1 MFIGNEVMYY
11 LGQYTLVSYDQQ
23 EQPYGVLW
31 WRSFGRTSGL
41 WDFLCERSEPS
52 LYDVL
57 RKNLVTL
64 ATAATGMSH
73 HISSVFITTLTL
85 RGQIME
91 KQGGFRWKLNAVL
104 PWLVGDGCHTKCCY
118 YLFDFSLWKFSSILK
133 IEISISKAHLL
144 DLVIVSVLPYLLR
157 WHRL

>member
-64 ATAATGMSH
+64 ATAAT
-73 HISSVFITTLTL
+73 
-85 RGQIME
+85 
-91 KQGGFRWKLNAVL
+91 A
-104 PWLVGDGCHTKCCY
+104 
-118 YLFDFSLWKFSSILK
+118 
-133 IEISISKAHLL
+133 
-144 DLVIVSVLPYLLR
+144 
-157 WHRL
+157 